1 MQSNQYIKE
10 ESLQKFSN
18 IIANKIHDGFVITE
32 KNDSLPFAV
41 LSKDGKAV
49 DHSFNFLLCCV
60 TLGLWSVAWIYLT
73 RVSSRQKKILVAI
86 DEDGNT
92 FEEKCYSE

>member
-49 DHSFNFLLCCV
+49 DHSLNFLLCCV

>member
-73 RVSSRQKKILVAI
+73 RVS
-86 DEDGNT
+86 
-92 FEEKCYSE
+92 

>member
-1 MQSNQYIKE
+1 MESNQYIKE

-41 LSKDGKAV
+41 LSKDGKVV

-92 FEEKCYSE
+92 FEEKMLF

>member
-1 MQSNQYIKE
+1 MQSSQYINE
-10 ESLQKFSN
+10 ESLQKFST
-18 IIANKIHDGFVITE
+18 IIANKIHNGFVITE
-32 KNDSLPFAV
+32 RNDTLPFAI
-41 LSKDGKAV
+41 LSKDAKQV

-60 TLGLWSVAWIYLT
+60 TLGLWSIAWIYLT
-73 RVSSRQKKILVAI
+73 YVSSREKKILVAI

>member
-1 MQSNQYIKE
+1 MQSNQYINE

-18 IIANKIHDGFVITE
+18 IIANKIHNGFVITE
-32 KNDSLPFAV
+32 RNDVLPFAV
-41 LSKDGKAV
+41 LSKDAKEV

-73 RVSSRQKKILVAI
+73 YVSSREKKILVAI